1 MAKNKKTMPHLSS
14 YAIDPERIEEQANRM
29 AKEGWL
35 LEKFGSLFSTYRRGK
50 AGEYEYRV
58 QVKEAGMDRLTY
70 VAELAEFGIEEVGGV
85 GDLLVL
91 RKKADGTPFDLYSDL
106 DSLIAQQKKAVR
118 YLRAGLIASFFWGS
132 MMLMNVLTTLMNANV
147 IGKYAGMA
155 AISFR
160 SSQVFLLA
168 ASALL
173 LSICIV
179 GLIDCPRGLHRAKR
193 KIASLE
199 AERVVQ
205 E

>member
-1 MAKNKKTMPHLSS
+1 MAKNKKTVPHLSS

-85 GDLLVL
+85 GDLLIL
-91 RKKADGTPFDLYSDL
+91 RKKSDGAPFELYSDL
-106 DSLIAQQKKAVR
+106 DSRIAQQKKAVR
-118 YLRAGLIASFFWGS
+118 YLRGGLILSFCWMGI
-132 MMLMNVLTTLMNANV
+132 MLMNVLTTLMNANL
-147 IGKYAGMA
+147 IGKYAGKS
-155 AISFR
+155 AIRF
-160 SSQVFLLA
+160 SSPQIFLLA
-168 ASALL
+168 ASLL
-173 LSICIV
+173 LFTVCIV
-179 GLIDCPRGLHRAKR
+179 GLVDCPRGLRRAKKR
-193 KIASLE
+193 IAALE
-199 AERVVQ
+199 AERVIQ